1 MHSGRW
7 CHGCSRD
14 LLGSWIS
21 LRTGWRSG
29 CGWGGRAGVP
39 CASYQEAKGLCS
51 RYRSCSACF
60 SVGLVEMPGRSA
72 CWMRPR
78 RRSTISTWPVSS
90 LWSTLIG
97 LTASICWSPIRNE
110 RWPRRMCSTGL
121 FRMPPGPPLLY
132 RSVCRE
138 NKKSP
143 MARSWRSF
151 FGRNTDQEQE
161 NGPTVASASDR
172 STEDVEE
179 GNGDLAADLEAYV
192 EEPAEEVPTAEEVQ
206 AERKEPAPEDV
217 WEVDESEPVEPLP
230 EPGAVDE
237 APEAIAERQES
248 AGWFGKLRQGLSR
261 SRASFVGQ
269 LNAAVAEFRDVE
281 DEEFWERVEEI
292 LISSDVGVPT
302 TARLVAKLEQEALE
316 KNIKGGDEL
325 RKLMIEHAARML
337 EGPVE
342 LDVSHTP
349 TVILMVGVNG
359 TGKTTTIGKLSRFLP
374 GTKMFAAGD
383 TFRAAAIEQLQ
394 QWGERTGTPVV
405 ARERGADA
413 AAVAH
418 EAVDAARSE
427 GTDVLLIDTAGR
439 LHTKVNL
446 MAELDKVQ
454 RVVQRQLPGAPHEVL
469 MTVDATTGQNGLR
482 QAQMFKEV
490 AGLTGI
496 ILTKLDGTAKG
507 GIALAIANE
516 VGVPIKLISV
526 GEKVEDLHPFDA
538 REFAEALFGD
548 L

>member
-1 MHSGRW
+1 
-7 CHGCSRD
+7 
-14 LLGSWIS
+14 
-21 LRTGWRSG
+21 
-29 CGWGGRAGVP
+29 
-39 CASYQEAKGLCS
+39 
-51 RYRSCSACF
+51 
-60 SVGLVEMPGRSA
+60 
-72 CWMRPR
+72 
-78 RRSTISTWPVSS
+78 
-90 LWSTLIG
+90 
-97 LTASICWSPIRNE
+97 
-110 RWPRRMCSTGL
+110 
-121 FRMPPGPPLLY
+121 
-132 RSVCRE
+132 
-138 NKKSP
+138 
-143 MARSWRSF
+143 MARSWRNF
-151 FGRNTDQEQE
+151 FRRGTDEENTQGQA
-161 NGPTVASASDR
+161 VASEPEP
-172 STEDVEE
+172 STET
-179 GNGDLAADLEAYV
+179 GNGHHSVDLETAEV
-192 EEPAEEVPTAEEVQ
+192 EAPVREPAEVESLAEEVQ
-206 AERKEPAPEDV
+206 AQRDEPAPADV
-217 WEVDESEPVEPLP
+217 WEIEEPVSGEA
-230 EPGAVDE
+230 EEDAVAE
-237 APEAIAERQES
+237 AQES
-248 AGWFGKLRQGLSR
+248 SGWFGRLREGLSR

-292 LISSDVGVPT
+292 MISSDVGVPT
-302 TARLVAKLEQEALE
+302 TAKLVAELEQEALE
-316 KNIKGGDEL
+316 RNITSGAEL
-325 RKLMIEHAARML
+325 RELMIEHATCML

-342 LDVSHTP
+342 LDVSHTL

-374 GTKMFAAGD
+374 GTTMFAAGD

-394 QWGERTGTPVV
+394 QWGERTDTPVV

-418 EAVDAARSE
+418 EAIQAARRE
-427 GTDVLLIDTAGR
+427 DTDVLLIDTAGR

-454 RVVQRQLPGAPHEVL
+454 RVVRRQLPGAPHEVL

>member
-1 MHSGRW
+1 
-7 CHGCSRD
+7 
-14 LLGSWIS
+14 
-21 LRTGWRSG
+21 
-29 CGWGGRAGVP
+29 
-39 CASYQEAKGLCS
+39 
-51 RYRSCSACF
+51 
-60 SVGLVEMPGRSA
+60 
-72 CWMRPR
+72 
-78 RRSTISTWPVSS
+78 
-90 LWSTLIG
+90 
-97 LTASICWSPIRNE
+97 
-110 RWPRRMCSTGL
+110 
-121 FRMPPGPPLLY
+121 MPPGPPLLC

-138 NKKSP
+138 SKKSP

-151 FGRNTDQEQE
+151 FRRETDEDQV
-161 NGPTVASASDR
+161 NGPAVASEPER
-172 STEDVEE
+172 SAENVEA
-179 GNGDLAADLEAYV
+179 GNGHLAADLQTSV
-192 EEPAEEVPTAEEVQ
+192 EEAAEDVPATEEAQ
-206 AERKEPAPEDV
+206 AERKKPAPEDV
-217 WEVDESEPVEPLP
+217 LGGDESEPAESLP
-230 EPGAVDE
+230 EPSAVDE
-237 APEAIAERQES
+237 APETIAERQES
-248 AGWFGKLRQGLSR
+248 GGWFGRLRQGLSR

-302 TARLVAKLEQEALE
+302 TAKLVAELEQEALE
-316 KNIKGGDEL
+316 KNIKGADEL
-325 RKLMIEHAARML
+325 RELMIEHAISML

-394 QWGERTGTPVV
+394 KWGERTGTPVV

-418 EAVDAARSE
+418 EAVHAARSE
-427 GTDVLLIDTAGR
+427 RTDVLLIDTAGR

-516 VGVPIKLISV
+516 IGVPIKLISV

-538 REFAEALFGD
+538 REFAQALFGD

>member
-1 MHSGRW
+1 
-7 CHGCSRD
+7 
-14 LLGSWIS
+14 
-21 LRTGWRSG
+21 
-29 CGWGGRAGVP
+29 
-39 CASYQEAKGLCS
+39 
-51 RYRSCSACF
+51 
-60 SVGLVEMPGRSA
+60 
-72 CWMRPR
+72 
-78 RRSTISTWPVSS
+78 
-90 LWSTLIG
+90 
-97 LTASICWSPIRNE
+97 
-110 RWPRRMCSTGL
+110 
-121 FRMPPGPPLLY
+121 MPPGPPLLC

-138 NKKSP
+138 SKKSP

-151 FGRNTDQEQE
+151 FKRDADEEQV
-161 NGPTVASASDR
+161 NGPAVASEPER
-172 STEDVEE
+172 TTEDAEE
-179 GNGDLAADLEAYV
+179 GNGRRAADLEALV
-192 EEPAEEVPTAEEVQ
+192 EEAAEEVQ
-206 AERKEPAPEDV
+206 AQRKELAPEDV
-217 WEVDESEPVEPLP
+217 GEVDESLP

-237 APEAIAERQES
+237 APEAIAGRQES
-248 AGWFGKLRQGLSR
+248 GGWFGRLRQGLTR

-302 TARLVAKLEQEALE
+302 TAKLVAELEQEALE
-316 KNIKGGDEL
+316 RNITSGAEL
-325 RKLMIEHAARML
+325 RELMIEHATRML
-337 EGPVE
+337 DGPVE
-342 LDVSHTP
+342 LDVSHVP

-418 EAVDAARSE
+418 EAVHAARSE

-439 LHTKVNL
+439 VHTKVNL

-454 RVVQRQLPGAPHEVL
+454 RVVRRQLPGAPHEVL

>member
-1 MHSGRW
+1 
-7 CHGCSRD
+7 
-14 LLGSWIS
+14 
-21 LRTGWRSG
+21 
-29 CGWGGRAGVP
+29 
-39 CASYQEAKGLCS
+39 
-51 RYRSCSACF
+51 
-60 SVGLVEMPGRSA
+60 
-72 CWMRPR
+72 
-78 RRSTISTWPVSS
+78 
-90 LWSTLIG
+90 
-97 LTASICWSPIRNE
+97 
-110 RWPRRMCSTGL
+110 
-121 FRMPPGPPLLY
+121 
-132 RSVCRE
+132 
-138 NKKSP
+138 
-143 MARSWRSF
+143 MARSWRNF
-151 FGRNTDQEQE
+151 FRRTTDDEQAE
-161 NGPTVASASDR
+161 GQAVASEPE
-172 STEDVEE
+172 TVEE
-179 GNGDLAADLEAYV
+179 GNGHHTVDLP
-192 EEPAEEVPTAEEVQ
+192 PAEEPPVEDVQTAEEVQ
-206 AERKEPAPEDV
+206 AERKESAPEDV
-217 WEVDESEPVEPLP
+217 WEVEEAEPGEVEEALP
-230 EPGAVDE
+230 EPSALERASDAEGIVGA
-237 APEAIAERQES
+237 QES
-248 AGWFGKLRQGLSR
+248 AGWFGRLRQGLSR

-292 LISSDVGVPT
+292 LISSDVGIPT
-302 TARLVAKLEQEALE
+302 TAKLVAELEQEALE
-316 KNIKGGDEL
+316 RNITSGVEL
-325 RKLMIEHAARML
+325 RELMIEHAARML

-374 GTKMFAAGD
+374 GTSMFAAGD

-394 QWGERTGTPVV
+394 RWGERTGTPVV

-418 EAVDAARSE
+418 QAIDAAKSE

-454 RVVQRQLPGAPHEVL
+454 RVVQRQLSGAPHEVL

>member
-1 MHSGRW
+1 
-7 CHGCSRD
+7 
-14 LLGSWIS
+14 
-21 LRTGWRSG
+21 
-29 CGWGGRAGVP
+29 
-39 CASYQEAKGLCS
+39 
-51 RYRSCSACF
+51 
-60 SVGLVEMPGRSA
+60 
-72 CWMRPR
+72 
-78 RRSTISTWPVSS
+78 
-90 LWSTLIG
+90 
-97 LTASICWSPIRNE
+97 
-110 RWPRRMCSTGL
+110 
-121 FRMPPGPPLLY
+121 
-132 RSVCRE
+132 
-138 NKKSP
+138 
-143 MARSWRSF
+143 MARSWRNF
-151 FGRNTDQEQE
+151 FRKSTDEEREKDQA
-161 NGPTVASASDR
+161 VASPP
-172 STEDVEE
+172 EVFEE
-179 GNGDLAADLEAYV
+179 GNGHLPEELEPDDGIAGD
-192 EEPAEEVPTAEEVQ
+192 VPTAEEVQ
-206 AERKEPAPEDV
+206 AQRKEPAAEAV
-217 WEVDESEPVEPLP
+217 WEVEDSAPAEVEEALP
-230 EPGAVDE
+230 EPTPVE
-237 APEAIAERQES
+237 AEPVPEAVAEAQES
-248 AGWFGKLRQGLSR
+248 AGWFGRLRQGLSR

-292 LISSDVGVPT
+292 MISSDVGVPT
-302 TARLVAKLEQEALE
+302 TAKLVAELEQEALE
-316 KNIKGGDEL
+316 KNITSGAEL
-325 RKLMIEHAARML
+325 RQLMIDHATRML

-342 LDVSHTP
+342 LDISHTP

-374 GTKMFAAGD
+374 GTTMFAAGD

-394 QWGERTGTPVV
+394 KWGERTGTPVV

-418 EAVDAARSE
+418 EAIQAARRE

-454 RVVQRQLPGAPHEVL
+454 RVVKRQLPGAPHEVL

-496 ILTKLDGTAKG
+496 VLTKLDGTAKG

>member
-1 MHSGRW
+1 
-7 CHGCSRD
+7 
-14 LLGSWIS
+14 
-21 LRTGWRSG
+21 
-29 CGWGGRAGVP
+29 
-39 CASYQEAKGLCS
+39 
-51 RYRSCSACF
+51 
-60 SVGLVEMPGRSA
+60 
-72 CWMRPR
+72 
-78 RRSTISTWPVSS
+78 
-90 LWSTLIG
+90 
-97 LTASICWSPIRNE
+97 
-110 RWPRRMCSTGL
+110 
-121 FRMPPGPPLLY
+121 MPPGPPLLC

-138 NKKSP
+138 SKKSP
-143 MARSWRSF
+143 MARSWRNF
-151 FGRNTDQEQE
+151 FRRDTDEERERSQ
-161 NGPTVASASDR
+161 TVATEVLPESTDETSD
-172 STEDVEE
+172 
-179 GNGDLAADLEAYV
+179 
-192 EEPAEEVPTAEEVQ
+192 VPTAEEVQ
-206 AERKEPAPEDV
+206 AARE
-217 WEVDESEPVEPLP
+217 EPVEVEEIEEAAPGEVEEALP
-230 EPGAVDE
+230 EPSEIED
-237 APEAIAERQES
+237 APDAETLVEEQES
-248 AGWFGKLRQGLSR
+248 AGWFGRLRQGLTR
-261 SRASFVGQ
+261 SRESFVGQ

-281 DEEFWERVEEI
+281 DEEFWEKVEEI

-302 TARLVAKLEQEALE
+302 TAKLVTELEQEALE
-316 KNIKGGDEL
+316 RNITSGEEL
-325 RKLMIEHAARML
+325 RELMISHATRML

-342 LDVSHTP
+342 LDVSHQP

-374 GTKMFAAGD
+374 GTTMFAAGD

-418 EAVDAARSE
+418 DAIQAARRE

-454 RVVQRQLPGAPHEVL
+454 RVIQRQLPGAPHEVL

-482 QAQMFKEV
+482 QAKMFKEV

-538 REFAEALFGD
+538 RQFAEALFGD

>member
-1 MHSGRW
+1 
-7 CHGCSRD
+7 
-14 LLGSWIS
+14 
-21 LRTGWRSG
+21 
-29 CGWGGRAGVP
+29 
-39 CASYQEAKGLCS
+39 
-51 RYRSCSACF
+51 
-60 SVGLVEMPGRSA
+60 
-72 CWMRPR
+72 
-78 RRSTISTWPVSS
+78 
-90 LWSTLIG
+90 
-97 LTASICWSPIRNE
+97 
-110 RWPRRMCSTGL
+110 
-121 FRMPPGPPLLY
+121 
-132 RSVCRE
+132 
-138 NKKSP
+138 
-143 MARSWRSF
+143 MARSWRNF
-151 FGRNTDQEQE
+151 FRRSTDEE
-161 NGPTVASASDR
+161 KGSAVVSEPER
-172 STEDVEE
+172 STEEDNGHVAVEVE
-179 GNGDLAADLEAYV
+179 ASLQDAAE
-192 EEPAEEVPTAEEVQ
+192 EEPLTEDVPTAEEVQ
-206 AERKEPAPEDV
+206 AERKEPAPAEA
-217 WEVDESEPVEPLP
+217 WEVEEPVPGEVEEALP
-230 EPGAVDE
+230 EPSPVEVASDAVVE
-237 APEAIAERQES
+237 AQES
-248 AGWFGKLRQGLSR
+248 SGWFGRLKQGLTR
-261 SRASFVGQ
+261 SRESFVGQ

-281 DEEFWERVEEI
+281 DEEFWEKVEEI

-302 TARLVAKLEQEALE
+302 TAKLVAELEQEVLQ
-316 KNIKGGDEL
+316 KNITSGEEL
-325 RKLMIEHAARML
+325 RELMIEHAARML

-342 LDVSHTP
+342 LDVSHKP

-374 GTKMFAAGD
+374 GTTMFAAGD

-418 EAVDAARSE
+418 DAIHEARRE

-454 RVVQRQLPGAPHEVL
+454 RVIQRQLPGAPHEVL

-482 QAQMFKEV
+482 QAKMFKEV

>member
-1 MHSGRW
+1 
-7 CHGCSRD
+7 
-14 LLGSWIS
+14 
-21 LRTGWRSG
+21 
-29 CGWGGRAGVP
+29 
-39 CASYQEAKGLCS
+39 
-51 RYRSCSACF
+51 
-60 SVGLVEMPGRSA
+60 
-72 CWMRPR
+72 
-78 RRSTISTWPVSS
+78 
-90 LWSTLIG
+90 
-97 LTASICWSPIRNE
+97 
-110 RWPRRMCSTGL
+110 
-121 FRMPPGPPLLY
+121 
-132 RSVCRE
+132 
-138 NKKSP
+138 
-143 MARSWRSF
+143 MARSWRNF
-151 FGRNTDQEQE
+151 FRRNTDEEQAQ
-161 NGPTVASASDR
+161 GQAVADEPEI
-172 STEDVEE
+172 STEE
-179 GNGDLAADLEAYV
+179 GNGHHAVDLAPADEA
-192 EEPAEEVPTAEEVQ
+192 PMRDVPTAEEVQ
-206 AERKEPAPEDV
+206 AERKESAPEDV
-217 WEVDESEPVEPLP
+217 WEVEEAGAGEVEEVLP
-230 EPGAVDE
+230 EPSAIEE
-237 APEAIAERQES
+237 ASDAEGVVGEQES
-248 AGWFGKLRQGLSR
+248 VGWFGRLRQGLSR
-261 SRASFVGQ
+261 SRTSFVGQ

-302 TARLVAKLEQEALE
+302 TAKLVAELEQEALE
-316 KNIKGGDEL
+316 KNITSGAEL
-325 RKLMIEHAARML
+325 RELMIEHAARML
-337 EGPVE
+337 EGPVQ

-374 GTKMFAAGD
+374 GTSMFAAGD

-418 EAVDAARSE
+418 EAIHAARSE

>member
-1 MHSGRW
+1 
-7 CHGCSRD
+7 
-14 LLGSWIS
+14 
-21 LRTGWRSG
+21 
-29 CGWGGRAGVP
+29 
-39 CASYQEAKGLCS
+39 
-51 RYRSCSACF
+51 
-60 SVGLVEMPGRSA
+60 
-72 CWMRPR
+72 
-78 RRSTISTWPVSS
+78 
-90 LWSTLIG
+90 
-97 LTASICWSPIRNE
+97 
-110 RWPRRMCSTGL
+110 
-121 FRMPPGPPLLY
+121 
-132 RSVCRE
+132 
-138 NKKSP
+138 
-143 MARSWRSF
+143 MARSWRNF
-151 FGRNTDQEQE
+151 FRQNTDEEQGQAVKGEPEPSTAEE
-161 NGPTVASASDR
+161 NGHHAV
-172 STEDVEE
+172 
-179 GNGDLAADLEAYV
+179 DLAPADEVAV
-192 EEPAEEVPTAEEVQ
+192 EDVPTAEEVQ
-206 AERKEPAPEDV
+206 AARKEPAPEDV
-217 WEVDESEPVEPLP
+217 WEVEAPEPGEVEEALP
-230 EPGAVDE
+230 EPSVVEE
-237 APEAIAERQES
+237 ASDAEGVVEAQES
-248 AGWFGKLRQGLSR
+248 VGWFGRLRQGLSR
-261 SRASFVGQ
+261 SRTSFIGQ

-302 TARLVAKLEQEALE
+302 TAKLVAELEQEALE
-316 KNIKGGDEL
+316 KNITSGAEL
-325 RKLMIEHAARML
+325 RELMIEHATRML
-337 EGPVE
+337 EGTVQ

-374 GTKMFAAGD
+374 GTSMFAAGD

-418 EAVDAARSE
+418 EAIHAARSE

>member
-1 MHSGRW
+1 
-7 CHGCSRD
+7 
-14 LLGSWIS
+14 
-21 LRTGWRSG
+21 
-29 CGWGGRAGVP
+29 
-39 CASYQEAKGLCS
+39 
-51 RYRSCSACF
+51 
-60 SVGLVEMPGRSA
+60 
-72 CWMRPR
+72 
-78 RRSTISTWPVSS
+78 
-90 LWSTLIG
+90 
-97 LTASICWSPIRNE
+97 
-110 RWPRRMCSTGL
+110 
-121 FRMPPGPPLLY
+121 
-132 RSVCRE
+132 
-138 NKKSP
+138 
-143 MARSWRSF
+143 MARSWRNF
-151 FGRNTDQEQE
+151 FRKSTDEEQE
-161 NGPTVASASDR
+161 DGQAVASPP
-172 STEDVEE
+172 EDLED
-179 GNGDLAADLEAYV
+179 GNGHHPEDPDGI
-192 EEPAEEVPTAEEVQ
+192 AESVPTAEEVQ
-206 AERKEPAPEDV
+206 AERKEPAAEDV
-217 WEVDESEPVEPLP
+217 WEVEEPAPAEVEEVLP
-230 EPGAVDE
+230 EPTPVE
-237 APEAIAERQES
+237 AEPDAESVAEAQES
-248 AGWFGKLRQGLSR
+248 AGWFGRLRQGLSR
-261 SRASFVGQ
+261 SRDSFVGQ

-292 LISSDVGVPT
+292 MISSDVGVPT
-302 TARLVAKLEQEALE
+302 TARLVAELEQEALE
-316 KNIKGGDEL
+316 KNITSGAEL
-325 RKLMIEHAARML
+325 RELMIEHATRML

-374 GTKMFAAGD
+374 GTTMFAAGD

-394 QWGERTGTPVV
+394 KWGERTDTPVV

-418 EAVDAARSE
+418 EAIQAARRG

-496 ILTKLDGTAKG
+496 VLTKLDGTAKG